1 MDLYEYRW
9 KNIPRCHH
17 GNTNVIWLLACIDE
31 RKEPG
36 SESFSPTKEAGDLK
50 QEFSHLVT
58 QERYLGTSVL
68 KVYDPFDTGMWRL
81 DC

>member
-1 MDLYEYRW
+1 M
-9 KNIPRCHH
+9 
-17 GNTNVIWLLACIDE
+17 DE

-58 QERYLGTSVL
+58 QERYLATSVL
-68 KVYDPFDTGMWRL
+68 KVYDPFDTGMWGL